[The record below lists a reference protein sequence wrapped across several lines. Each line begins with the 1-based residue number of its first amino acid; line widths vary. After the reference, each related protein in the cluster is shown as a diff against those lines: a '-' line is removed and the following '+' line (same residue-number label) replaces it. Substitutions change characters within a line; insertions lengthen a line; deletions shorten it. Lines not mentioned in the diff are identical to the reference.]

1 MFIILSFIM
10 HIHIISLF
18 PELFDSFFSTS
29 LLKKAQEKW
38 ILKISFCNPRQ
49 FCKDKHQQIDDEIY
63 WWWAW
68 MLIKAQPI
76 IDAAESIIK
85 NNKLKNSDF
94 KIIFPSPAKEVFN
107 QKHSYTFSKQDHLI
121 FVCGRYEW
129 IDYRRELYMQKH
141 YPEQFTKVSL
151 GQFILLW
158 WEVATMTM
166 IESICRLI
174 PWVIK
179 ESESRQNESY
189 SLKEN
194 MQFLE
199 EPNYT
204 RPEIVEWFSVPE
216 ILLTW
221 NSEEIKNWRNENKI
235 KI

>member
-1 MFIILSFIM
+1 MN
-10 HIHIISLF
+10 IHIISLF

-38 ILKISFCNPRQ
+38 VLSIDFCNPRN

-68 MLIKAQPI
+68 MLIKAEPI
-76 IDAAESIIK
+76 IDAVESIIK
-85 NNKLKNSDF
+85 DNNLKDSDF
-94 KIIFPSPAKEVFN
+94 KIIFPSPSKDIFT
-107 QKHSYTFSKQDHLI
+107 QKNAYTYSKQEDLI

-141 YPEQFTKVSL
+141 YPKQFEKISL
-151 GQFILLW
+151 WQFILLW

-166 IESICRLI
+166 IESITRLI

-179 ESESRQNESY
+179 ESESWQNESY

-194 MQFLE
+194 LQNLE

-204 RPEIVEWFSVPE
+204 RPENVKWFSVPK
-216 ILLTW
+216 ILLNW
-221 NSEEIKNWRNENKI
+221 NAEDIKEWRKTNSTQL
-235 KI
+235 

>member
-1 MFIILSFIM
+1 MY
-10 HIHIISLF
+10 IHIITIF

-29 LLKKAQEKW
+29 LLAKAQEKW
-38 ILKISFCNPRQ
+38 ILKVDFCNPRK

-63 WWWAW
+63 WWWVW

-76 IDAAESIIK
+76 IDAVESIIK
-85 NNKLKNSDF
+85 NNNLKNSDF

-107 QKHSYTFSKQDHLI
+107 QKLSYTFSKQEHLI
-121 FVCGRYEW
+121 FVCWRYEW

-141 YPEQFTKVSL
+141 YPKQFEKISL
-151 GQFILLW
+151 WQFILLW

-166 IESICRLI
+166 IESISRLI

-179 ESESRQNESY
+179 ESESRQHESY
-189 SLKEN
+189 NLKNN
-194 MQFLE
+194 MQNLE

-221 NSEEIKNWRNENKI
+221 NSEEIEMRRKESTKTI
-235 KI
+235 